1 MAERTYYPRNPLTQY
16 LLRKQTI
23 LPESQKGPAG
33 KKRRPRKN
41 KKKYLGL
48 WGGDLVTPAL
58 QFLQLPNLFTM
69 PLAPK
74 KDFFISYNPDPSVK
88 KKGVTFLHAL
98 ILYSVRELY

>member
-1 MAERTYYPRNPLTQY
+1 MADRTYYPNNPLTKY
-16 LLRKQTI
+16 LLRCKTI
-23 LPESQKGPAG
+23 LPEKGPAS

-48 WGGDLVTPAL
+48 WGGDLEAPAL
-58 QFLQLPNLFTM
+58 KFCQSFQTVTM

-74 KDFFISYNPDPSVK
+74 IIFLFLYNPDPSVK
-88 KKGVTFLHAL
+88 KKGASLSAL

>member
-23 LPESQKGPAG
+23 LPEKGPTL

-48 WGGDLVTPAL
+48 WGGDLEAPA
-58 QFLQLPNLFTM
+58 QIF
-69 PLAPK
+69 
-74 KDFFISYNPDPSVK
+74 
-88 KKGVTFLHAL
+88 
-98 ILYSVRELY
+98 

>member
-1 MAERTYYPRNPLTQY
+1 
-16 LLRKQTI
+16 
-23 LPESQKGPAG
+23 
-33 KKRRPRKN
+33 
-41 KKKYLGL
+41 
-48 WGGDLVTPAL
+48 VTPAL

-74 KDFFISYNPDPSVK
+74 KDFFILYNPDTSVK